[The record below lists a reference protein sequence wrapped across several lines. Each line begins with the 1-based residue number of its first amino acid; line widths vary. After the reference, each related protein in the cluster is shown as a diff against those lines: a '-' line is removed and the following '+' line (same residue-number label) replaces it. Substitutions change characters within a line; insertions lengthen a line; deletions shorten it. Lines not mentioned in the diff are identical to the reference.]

1 VSYSLEVNI
10 DISKYSKLI
19 ALLKRQNDTRRKN
32 QKPLLKNKSTILV
45 SVMNTKN
52 YVNRTF
58 TTVSKKI
65 VQLILLQY
73 VKNTWLCG
81 KKQQS
86 IDVFLS
92 VIRITNVPHRPRAKT
107 LLENC
112 LGK

>member
-1 VSYSLEVNI
+1 MVIAGALRSDELVTLTI
-10 DISKYSKLI
+10 DEIKDLG
-19 ALLKRQNDTRRKN
+19 
-32 QKPLLKNKSTILV
+32 STILV

-92 VIRITNVPHRPRAKT
+92 VIGITNVPHKPRAKT

>member
-1 VSYSLEVNI
+1 MQNKFILFQVATIMVIAGALRSDELVTLTI
-10 DISKYSKLI
+10 DEIKDLG
-19 ALLKRQNDTRRKN
+19 
-32 QKPLLKNKSTILV
+32 STILV